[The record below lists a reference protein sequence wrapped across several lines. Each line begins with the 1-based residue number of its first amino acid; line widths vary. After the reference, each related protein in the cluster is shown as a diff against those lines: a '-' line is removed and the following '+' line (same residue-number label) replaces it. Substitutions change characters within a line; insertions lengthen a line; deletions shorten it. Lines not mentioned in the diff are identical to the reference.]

1 MSRKVNDMLE
11 QKIKLADRED
21 VSVFVKA
28 ADKCD
33 FDIDISYGRIL
44 IDAKSF
50 LGVLGLGFSRELTVT
65 CGGRDENFESV
76 LRKYAVA

>member
-33 FDIDISYGRIL
+33 FDIDI
-44 IDAKSF
+44 
-50 LGVLGLGFSRELTVT
+50 
-65 CGGRDENFESV
+65 
-76 LRKYAVA
+76 